1 MKVGG
6 FVPLRI
12 QEVHLVAP
20 RLPQHV
26 RVAIVGAGFA
36 GLGMAIRLR
45 QDGNDDF
52 VVLERADDVG
62 GVWRDNVYPGCACDV
77 QSLLYSF
84 SFVPN
89 PGWSRA
95 YSPGWEIQ
103 EYLRDCVRRFQ
114 LAPFIR
120 LGHAVLRAKW
130 DVTTRRWVLETS
142 HGTLTA
148 DALVAAVGTLSE
160 PVIPPLPGLERFRG
174 KVMHSARW
182 DAGYA
187 LAGRQV
193 GVVGT
198 GASAVQIV
206 PAIQPEVGRL
216 VLFQRTPAWVL
227 PRGDK
232 PNGALRKALYRW
244 VPGARWLLRGA
255 LRVLRDSLALGF
267 QHPWILRLAQP
278 VVLRHMLKTVKDPSL
293 RDRLT
298 PRYTMGCKRI
308 LVSDDYLPALTRP
321 NVEVVTAPIREVR
334 EDAVVTGD
342 GAVHPVDTLI
352 FGTGFQAT
360 DMPMGHHIH
369 GRDGRTLAQVWA
381 GSPRAFLGT
390 TVSGF
395 PNLFLLQGPH
405 TTLGHTSV
413 LLMMEAQVE
422 HVLGALRYLEARGAA
437 AVEPDPGAQDAFV
450 RDLEARLSSSVWNQG
465 GCRSWYMDA
474 SGRNSALWPGST
486 TAFRHRVEHFE
497 PSDYVTL
504 PRAAVPRALRR

>member
-1 MKVGG
+1 MRRR
-6 FVPLRI
+6 L
-12 QEVHLVAP
+12 QEVQPVSS
-20 RLPQHV
+20 RLPRHV

-36 GLGMAIRLR
+36 GLGMAIRLK
-45 QDGNDDF
+45 QDGIDDF

-84 SFVPN
+84 SFAPN

-95 YSPGWEIQ
+95 YSPAWEIQ
-103 EYLRDCVRRFQ
+103 AYLRDCVRRFQ
-114 LAPFIR
+114 LEPFLR
-120 LGHAVLRAKW
+120 FGHAVLSATW
-130 DVTTRRWVLETS
+130 DLPARRWVLETS
-142 HGTLTA
+142 HGILTA
-148 DALVAAVGTLSE
+148 DVLVAAVGALSE
-160 PVIPPLPGLERFRG
+160 PAIPHLPGFERFRG

-182 DAGYA
+182 DPGYA
-187 LAGRQV
+187 LAGRNV

-232 PNGALRKALYRW
+232 PISRPRQALYRR
-244 VPGARWLLRGA
+244 VPGARWLLREV
-255 LRVLRDSLALGF
+255 LRILRDSLSVGF
-267 QHPWILRLAQP
+267 EHPWILRLAQRWA
-278 VVLRHMLKTVKDPSL
+278 LRHMLRVVKDPSL
-293 RDRLT
+293 RARLT

-321 NVEVVTAPIREVR
+321 NVEVVTQPIREVR
-334 EDAVVTGD
+334 EDAVVTDD

-360 DMPMGHHIH
+360 DMPMAHHIR

-381 GSPRAFLGT
+381 GSPRAFLGL

-395 PNLFLLQGPH
+395 PNLFLLQGPN
-405 TTLGHTSV
+405 TGLGHTSV
-413 LLMMEAQVE
+413 LLMMEAQLE
-422 HVLGALRYLEARGAA
+422 HVLGALRYLDARGAA
-437 AVEPDPGAQDAFV
+437 AVEPEKDVQDAFIQEL
-450 RDLEARLSSSVWNQG
+450 DARLSRTVWNQG

-474 SGRNSALWPGST
+474 TGRNAALWPGT
-486 TAFRHRVEHFE
+486 TSAFRHRVEHFE
-497 PSDYVTL
+497 PSEYVTL
-504 PRAAVPRALRR
+504 PRPSSQRPARS

>member
-1 MKVGG
+1 MKVRGC
-6 FVPLRI
+6 VPHRS
-12 QEVHLVAP
+12 QEVRPVSS
-20 RLPQHV
+20 RLPRHV

-36 GLGMAIRLR
+36 GLGMAIRLK
-45 QDGNDDF
+45 QEGFDDF
-52 VVLERADDVG
+52 VILERAGDVG

-84 SFVPN
+84 SFAPN
-89 PGWSRA
+89 PGWSRV

-103 EYLRDCVRRFQ
+103 AYLRDCVRRFQ
-114 LAPFIR
+114 LEAFLR
-120 LGHAVLRAKW
+120 FGHAVLSAKW
-130 DVTTRRWVLETS
+130 DETTRRWVLETS
-142 HGTLTA
+142 HGVLTA
-148 DALVAAVGTLSE
+148 DALVVAVGTLSE
-160 PVIPPLPGLERFRG
+160 PVIPPLPGLDRFQG

-182 DAGYA
+182 EAGYA
-187 LAGRQV
+187 LAGRKV

-232 PNGALRKALYRW
+232 PIGALRKALYRW
-244 VPGARWLLRGA
+244 VPGSRWLLREA
-255 LRVLRDSLALGF
+255 LRLLRDSLAVAF
-267 QHPWILRLAQP
+267 EHPWIFRLAQRW
-278 VVLRHMLKTVKDPSL
+278 VRWHMLKGVKDPSL
-293 RDRLT
+293 RERLT

-321 NVEVVTAPIREVR
+321 NVEVVTAPIREVL

-342 GAVHPVDTLI
+342 GEVHPVDTLV

-360 DMPMGHHIH
+360 EMPLGHHLQ
-369 GRDGRTLAQVWA
+369 GRDGRTLARVWA
-381 GSPRAFLGT
+381 GSPRAFLGI

-437 AVEPDPGAQDAFV
+437 AVEPEPRAQDAFV
-450 RDLEARLSSSVWNQG
+450 RELEARLSGTVWNQG

-474 SGRNSALWPGST
+474 TGRNSALWPGT
-486 TAFRHRVEHFE
+486 ARAFRHRVEHFE

-504 PRAAVPRALRR
+504 PRPDAPRTLRP